1 LSLQNGMR
9 AHVDHE
15 GRIVLPPEV
24 RARLGLVSDTDF
36 LFDEAPNSL
45 TLRRPAAQLAKI
57 YIEPTS
63 RCNLDCRMCI
73 RSSWDETQGNM
84 SDETFKRLLESLGAL
99 QHKPVIVFGGFGEP
113 LFHPKIVEMIQ
124 GAKEAA
130 RRVELITN
138 GLLLSEQMAREFI
151 HIGLDVVWFSVD
163 RFHSEVY
170 SSGGALLPNIE
181 RLNALRISLNSLHL
195 PETGIVFV
203 ATRSNIAEFPAL
215 LRGASRYGVTRYM
228 VTNVLPY
235 TSEMCDQA
243 LYSRALDEIGG
254 RPSLWSPAVQLP
266 RIDLNEVTLMPLY
279 QAMRAR
285 HNVSIHDSNLNP
297 SGGRCPFIE
306 TGTIAV
312 SWDGAV
318 SPCLALMHSHQ
329 SYLSD
334 KPRAVRRYVVGNVNE
349 TSLTEIWNN
358 AEHLAFRR
366 RVQEFD
372 FSPCTLCGGCDMAE
386 ANQEDCF
393 GNTFPTCGGC
403 LWAWGVIQCP

>member
-1 LSLQNGMR
+1 M
-9 AHVDHE
+9 
-15 GRIVLPPEV
+15 
-24 RARLGLVSDTDF
+24 
-36 LFDEAPNSL
+36 
-45 TLRRPAAQLAKI
+45 
-57 YIEPTS
+57 
-63 RCNLDCRMCI
+63 
-73 RSSWDETQGNM
+73 
-84 SDETFKRLLESLGAL
+84 
-99 QHKPVIVFGGFGEP
+99 IVFGGFGEP
-113 LFHPKIVEMIQ
+113 LIHPNIVEMLER
-124 GAKEAA
+124 AKKIAQ
-130 RRVELITN
+130 RVELITN

-151 HIGLDVVWFSVD
+151 RIGLDTVWFSVD
-163 RFHSEVY
+163 RLHAEVY
-170 SSGGALLPNIE
+170 AHGAPLLTNIE
-181 RLNALRISLNSLHL
+181 RLNTLRYSLNSPQL

-203 ATRSNIAEFPAL
+203 ATRSNIGELPAL

-235 TSEMCDQA
+235 TLEMCGQT
-243 LYSRALDEIGG
+243 LYLRALDEIGS
-254 RPSLWSPAVQLP
+254 RPSLWSPSVQLP

-279 QAMRAR
+279 QVMRAR
-285 HNVSIHDSNLNP
+285 HNVSINDSNLNP

-329 SYLSD
+329 SYLYD
-334 KPRAVRRYVVGNVNE
+334 KPRAVQRYVVGNVNVE
-349 TSLTEIWNN
+349 PLTEIWNK